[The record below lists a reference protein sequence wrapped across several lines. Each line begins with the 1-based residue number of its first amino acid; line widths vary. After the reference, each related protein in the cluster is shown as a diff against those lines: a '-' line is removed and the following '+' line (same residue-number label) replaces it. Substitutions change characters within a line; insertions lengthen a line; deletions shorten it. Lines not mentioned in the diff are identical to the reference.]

1 MHSLAKIGLLVAGL
15 TPTGHALTA
24 TILADT
30 NRDGRIDM
38 TGSSDVE
45 GKDTWTEERGALFLA
60 SIADTGRRCSRAFAR
75 MSADEA
81 VLDSYLGKC
90 NDASDN
96 VQRNPKYLAPLRT
109 SPNPDLTQSAEAS
122 VSVSGEGAVANV
134 RIFHKTADTWAFVN
148 NSYAFKAADL
158 KAGLELGI
166 DARDVRRPNGWDGR
180 VTVHFNLTDD
190 GESASDHVAL
200 RVAPVLT
207 HHTLQDIDQVFTV
220 DGDFVGRPQKQ
231 FAEFLVK
238 YTANAGIKKPV
249 FKFDGPDI
257 WAQDYFEPA
266 YTSIPGPDGPVV
278 LRVMIRSSQGNRPA
292 GRSVFTVLPSDTVGA
307 VQHFALGGYTDGLGN
322 LETVPPYTHD
332 GKHYPAGRVV
342 MGRQDNIQPYMMSF
356 LAAQEVQAPIDL
368 DHDWLLVGHTDEYM
382 QFLPA
387 NNSRGWVMAIDDP
400 IAGLNLLK
408 RARAGGHGAL
418 TAMARPRFPY
428 DVSHCLPFNSIDGVL
443 ALQDFESINGF
454 CAERIKY
461 NVDIIKRETGIT
473 DEEIIHI
480 PSLYYSGEGG
490 FDCNRADD
498 ELLLTS
504 REPNSPPRN
513 MNILEAV
520 GDHHQLDRR
529 AANKS
534 RAIAFYP
541 GAING
546 IVYGNGE
553 YLAPRPWG
561 PVIDGKDIIATAVR
575 EAYAKAGFIV
585 TFMDDWFDHHLW
597 GGGGTHCGTNVARD
611 ASQKWW

>member
-1 MHSLAKIGLLVAGL
+1 
-15 TPTGHALTA
+15 
-24 TILADT
+24 
-30 NRDGRIDM
+30 M

-60 SIADTGRRCSRAFAR
+60 NIAHSRRPKFPGRSHCPFVYGAQS
-75 MSADEA
+75 DYYPVE
-81 VLDSYLGKC
+81 C
-90 NDASDN
+90 NDAWGN

-109 SPNPDLTQSAEAS
+109 LPNPDLTQSAEAS
-122 VSVSGEGAVANV
+122 VSVSGEGAIANV
-134 RIFHKTADTWAFVN
+134 RIFHKTADTWAFVDN
-148 NSYAFKAADL
+148 GYAFKAADL

-180 VTVHFNLTDD
+180 VTVHFNLTDK
-190 GESASDHVAL
+190 GASASDHVAL

-220 DGDFVGRPQKQ
+220 SGDHHIPFLDWGDLFDDVPQKR
-231 FAEFLVK
+231 FAEFLEK
-238 YTANAGIKKPV
+238 YTARAGIKKPV
-249 FKFDGPDI
+249 VQFDMFHDELWDI
-257 WAQDYFEPA
+257 WPQDFFEPA

-278 LRVMIRSSQGNRPA
+278 LRVMIRSSQRDRPA
-292 GRSVFTVLPSDTVGA
+292 GLRVFSKLRSDTVGA
-307 VQHFALGGYTDGLGN
+307 VQHLAPGGSTDSLGN
-322 LETVPPYTHD
+322 LETVPPYTHN
-332 GKHYPAGRVV
+332 GKSYPAGRVV

-408 RARAGGHGAL
+408 RARADGHGAVA
-418 TAMARPRFPY
+418 AMSRPHIADDGDP
-428 DVSHCLPFNSIDGVL
+428 SCLPDSSIDSVL
-443 ALQDFESINGF
+443 VLQDFESINRF

-480 PSLYYSGEGG
+480 PSLYLSAARA
-490 FDCNRADD
+490 FDCKRKPKDIF
-498 ELLLTS
+498 S
-504 REPNSPPRN
+504 K

-520 GDHHQLDRR
+520 GDHHQLDRT

-541 GAING
+541 SAING

-553 YLAPRPWG
+553 YLAPKPWG
-561 PVIDGKDIIATAVR
+561 PNINGKDIIATAVR
-575 EAYAKAGFIV
+575 EAYARAGFSV
-585 TFMDDWFDHHLW
+585 TFMDDWFDHHVLL
-597 GGGGTHCGTNVARD
+597 GQTHGGTNVARD